1 MFGHVRLK
9 PDTMVACNRQIGS
22 LLNVM
27 YPPPYGRQCVIA
39 WWSTLRYRV
48 TPHKPG
54 HINGQCRRAR
64 EWPAHVEHPT
74 NGRWTGARP
83 GFWFDSGCT
92 ALYLVLSPKD
102 ISRYGLGTWL
112 MAECLFYSF
121 LVFEQLEH
129 MFYTDYTK

>member
-1 MFGHVRLK
+1 MAGGQGLALGSGSI
-9 PDTMVACNRQIGS
+9 PDA
-22 LLNVM
+22 
-27 YPPPYGRQCVIA
+27 A
-39 WWSTLRYRV
+39 
-48 TPHKPG
+48 
-54 HINGQCRRAR
+54 
-64 EWPAHVEHPT
+64 
-74 NGRWTGARP
+74 
-83 GFWFDSGCT
+83 